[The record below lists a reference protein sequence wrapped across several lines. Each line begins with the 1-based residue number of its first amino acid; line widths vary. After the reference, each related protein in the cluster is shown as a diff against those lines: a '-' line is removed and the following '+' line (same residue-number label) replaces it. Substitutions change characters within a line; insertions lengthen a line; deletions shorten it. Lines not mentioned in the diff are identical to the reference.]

1 MLIQIK
7 LGSGVR
13 LKWLWFGGVVLTFC
27 RFAQNL
33 YVSKYGFRQ
42 EEWSANQGNPFGN
55 LNTPRPGKS
64 FNADGLCYLLLKQ
77 LYLFLV
83 TCRLERAQ
91 AGKGPR
97 PVCFVNSSRT
107 EKRTQKEASRGLQDE
122 KRDYHACWV
131 WNFTATYYWSYWYES
146 HITAELFEQTNTVS
160 YMQFFWEYSPGP
172 IRSSAL
178 VAMMMNWNGYT
189 WVTGPTE
196 MLVAGKVHVS
206 AVIVSCNIVNK
217 A

>member
-1 MLIQIK
+1 MAMI
-7 LGSGVR
+7 
-13 LKWLWFGGVVLTFC
+13 WWVVLTFC

-64 FNADGLCYLLLKQ
+64 FNADGLCYSLLKQ

-122 KRDYHACWV
+122 KRDYHAC
-131 WNFTATYYWSYWYES
+131 
-146 HITAELFEQTNTVS
+146 
-160 YMQFFWEYSPGP
+160 
-172 IRSSAL
+172 
-178 VAMMMNWNGYT
+178 
-189 WVTGPTE
+189 
-196 MLVAGKVHVS
+196 
-206 AVIVSCNIVNK
+206 
-217 A
+217 

>member
-1 MLIQIK
+1 MLIQMK
-7 LGSGVR
+7 LGSGER
-13 LKWLWFGGVVLTFC
+13 LKWLWFGQWCWHFVNLLWTFLFPNMDSGKKNGV
-27 RFAQNL
+27 A
-33 YVSKYGFRQ
+33 S
-42 EEWSANQGNPFGN
+42 EPFGN
-55 LNTPRPGKS
+55 LTNTPHAGKS
-64 FNADGLCYLLLKQ
+64 FNADGLCYSLLKQ

-178 VAMMMNWNGYT
+178 VVMMMNWNGYT

-196 MLVAGKVHVS
+196 MLVAGKVHVL